1 MSAWPRPTTADIG
14 LRAFAKTQS
23 RVFDEAT
30 IGMQNILISLESAKT
45 VDQHIR
51 HSAQWNVTLKT
62 HENDLELL
70 LVHWLEEVLYRA
82 EVHRQWC
89 VNCSV
94 LLRTSE
100 GQIEVQGSV
109 SWVDA
114 DAIEQEVEIK
124 AVTTHELQI
133 FEVGDGKT
141 AVSKWDEVPDFEGPG
156 WIADV
161 VFDI

>member
-14 LRAFAKTQS
+14 LRAFGQTRP
-23 RVFDEAT
+23 RVFDEVT
-30 IGMQNILISLESAKT
+30 IGMQSILISPKSAQS
-45 VDQHIR
+45 VDGHVR
-51 HSAQWNVTLKT
+51 HSAQWNVVLET
-62 HENDLELL
+62 EEPDWELL

-94 LLRTSE
+94 LLRSSE
-100 GQIEVQGSV
+100 GKIEAQGSV
-109 SWVDA
+109 SWIDA
-114 DAIEQEVEIK
+114 DAVEQEVEIK

-133 FEVGDGKT
+133 FEIQSGKT
-141 AVSKWDEVPDFEGPG
+141 AVSPWEEVPNFEGPG